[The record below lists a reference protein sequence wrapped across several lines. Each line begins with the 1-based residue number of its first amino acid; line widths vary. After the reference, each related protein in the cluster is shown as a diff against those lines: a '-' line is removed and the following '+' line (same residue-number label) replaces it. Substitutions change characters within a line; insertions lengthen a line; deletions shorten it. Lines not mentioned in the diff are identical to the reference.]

1 MLEFVFG
8 VLLGG
13 LLMYLWKNDAEPIL
27 DEDYEKELQK
37 LRTEKA
43 KVEAEL
49 AAFKLKFDATIKKLT
64 GKL

>member
-8 VLLGG
+8 LLLGG
-13 LLMYLWKNDAEPIL
+13 LLMFLWKNDAEPIL
-27 DEDYEKELQK
+27 DEEYEKELSQLRAEK
-37 LRTEKA
+37 L

-49 AAFKLKFDATIKKLT
+49 AAFKARFDVTIQKLT